1 MTALSILAV
10 AGPAAAHPLGNFTV
24 NTYSGL
30 RVQPDRVVVDLVVD
44 MAEIPAL
51 QARRGIDTD
60 GDGKVS
66 DAESAAYAARACPD
80 EATRLALTVDGRPAA
95 VRSTSSAVEYPPGAA
110 GLTTLRLTCVAVADT
125 GPLDVESRIEFRNA
139 NNTDRVGW
147 REITAVG
154 DRTTL
159 TATDVPSTS
168 ASDRLTTY
176 PGDLLTSPLDQRAAT
191 LRTRPGGPPAP
202 AIAGIAAARTAQP
215 RGVDAATRRFTD
227 LVSRQD
233 LTLGFGILAL
243 ALAVL
248 LGAVHAFAPGHGK
261 TMMAAYLVGQRGS
274 LRQAGVIGVTV
285 TVTHTAGVLLLG
297 VILSASTTVAPESL
311 YPWLGLVSGLMLAAI
326 GVSLLSRAVRGRPLL
341 VPAGA
346 GVVGHDHD
354 DHEAHDHGT
363 HGHGTH
369 DHGAHD
375 HQHDH
380 DNGHDHRAVEWRT
393 LVPMGL
399 AGGITPS
406 PSALVVLLGAIALGR
421 AWFGVV
427 LVVAYGVG
435 MAVTLTAAG
444 LLLVRARGA
453 VEHRMKGRLGSM
465 AGALPTVT
473 AAAIVAGGLFL
484 AFQGAA
490 KL

>member
-1 MTALSILAV
+1 MTGLSILAA

-80 EATRLALTVDGRPAA
+80 EATRMALTVDGRPAA

-125 GPLDVESRIEFRNA
+125 GPLDGESRIEFRNA

-147 REITAVG
+147 REVTAVG

-191 LRTRPGGPPAP
+191 LRARPGGPPAP

-233 LTLGFGILAL
+233 LTLGFGIVAL

-248 LGAVHAFAPGHGK
+248 PAPGRRHRRDGD
-261 TMMAAYLVGQRGS
+261 G
-274 LRQAGVIGVTV
+274 
-285 TVTHTAGVLLLG
+285 H
-297 VILSASTTVAPESL
+297 PH
-311 YPWLGLVSGLMLAAI
+311 
-326 GVSLLSRAVRGRPLL
+326 RGRP
-341 VPAGA
+341 PAGRDPV
-346 GVVGHDHD
+346 GV
-354 DHEAHDHGT
+354 DHG
-363 HGHGTH
+363 
-369 DHGAHD
+369 
-375 HQHDH
+375 
-380 DNGHDHRAVEWRT
+380 RPREP
-393 LVPMGL
+393 L
-399 AGGITPS
+399 S
-406 PSALVVLLGAIALGR
+406 
-421 AWFGVV
+421 
-427 LVVAYGVG
+427 
-435 MAVTLTAAG
+435 
-444 LLLVRARGA
+444 
-453 VEHRMKGRLGSM
+453 
-465 AGALPTVT
+465 
-473 AAAIVAGGLFL
+473 VAGPGQRPD
-484 AFQGAA
+484 AGRHRRQPAVPRRAGPPVARA
-490 KL
+490 GRRRGGRSRSRRPRGP